1 MSGIDEVVA
10 RSRVADMT
18 LAPTGHQAI
27 DWARRRSPV
36 LDGFV
41 RRRLADGALT
51 GKRVAVALHLEA
63 KTAFLATVLADAGAR
78 VVVAGSNPWT
88 TRDDVAA
95 AMVERGVEVHSS
107 RRSTPEVWEAD
118 LMKVAETEPEYIIDD
133 GAELTVRIARDRP
146 DIYSRLKGVS
156 EETTTGVARLR
167 QMEQAGRLPMPVIA
181 ANDAAC
187 KHMFDNRYGT
197 GQSTIQAIL
206 RLTNLRLPGKRV
218 AIVGYGWVGRGIANY
233 VHALGGRVVA
243 VEVDPIKG
251 LEAHTDGHEVADL
264 MTALGEADLVITA
277 TGGMRSVTERHFPA
291 LAPSTILANAGHHDL
306 EIDVPALRDAST
318 TEEEVRPGVTRFMLD
333 GEKPV
338 FVLAEGALVNIAGGL
353 GHPVE
358 IMDLSFS
365 VQALGCHLLA
375 SGGLA
380 PGVHQFPIELD
391 QAIATAKLASQGI
404 RLDLLEEGQ
413 SDTLSEL
420 LEADTWWS
428 WDSQ

>member
-1 MSGIDEVVA
+1 MSGGDGVVA

-27 DWARRRSPV
+27 DWARRHSPV

-41 RRRLADGALT
+41 RRWLEDGALT
-51 GKRVAVALHLEA
+51 GRRVAVVVHLEA
-63 KTAFLATVLADAGAR
+63 KTAFLATVLADAGAS
-78 VVVAGSNPWT
+78 VVAAGSNPWT

-95 AMVERGVEVHSS
+95 ALVERGVEVHSS
-107 RRSTPEVWEAD
+107 RRSTAEVWEAD
-118 LMKVAETEPEYIIDD
+118 LMKVADSEPEYIIDD
-133 GAELTVRIARDRP
+133 GAELTIRIARDRP
-146 DIYSRLKGVS
+146 DVYSRLKGVS

-167 QMEQAGRLPMPVIA
+167 QMEQAGRLPMPAIA

-206 RLTNLRLPGKRV
+206 RLTNLRLPGKKV
-218 AIVGYGWVGRGIANY
+218 VIVGYGWVGRGIANY

-243 VEVDPIKG
+243 VEVDPIKA
-251 LEAHTDGHEVADL
+251 LEAHTDGHEVAGL
-264 MTALGEADLVITA
+264 STALGEADLVITA
-277 TGGMRSVTERHFPA
+277 TGGMRSIAERHFSA

-306 EIDVPALRDAST
+306 EIDVPALRGAST
-318 TEEEVRPGVTRFMLD
+318 DVEEVRPGVTRFMLN

-338 FVLAEGALVNIAGGL
+338 YVLAEGALVNIAGGL

-375 SGGLA
+375 SSDLP
-380 PGVHQFPIELD
+380 PGVHEFPADLD
-391 QAIATAKLASQGI
+391 EAIATAKLESQGI
-404 RLDLLEEGQ
+404 RLDVLEEGQ
-413 SDTLSEL
+413 SDTLSDL
-420 LEADTWWS
+420 LEADTWRS
-428 WDSQ
+428 WGNQ

>member
-51 GKRVAVALHLEA
+51 GKRVSVALHLEA

-78 VVVAGSNPWT
+78 VVAAGSNPWT

-95 AMVERGVEVHSS
+95 ALVERGIEVHSS
-107 RRSTPEVWEAD
+107 RRSTSEVWEAD

-206 RLTNLRLPGKRV
+206 RLTN
-218 AIVGYGWVGRGIANY
+218 RGI
-233 VHALGGRVVA
+233 
-243 VEVDPIKG
+243 
-251 LEAHTDGHEVADL
+251 
-264 MTALGEADLVITA
+264 
-277 TGGMRSVTERHFPA
+277 
-291 LAPSTILANAGHHDL
+291 
-306 EIDVPALRDAST
+306 
-318 TEEEVRPGVTRFMLD
+318 
-333 GEKPV
+333 
-338 FVLAEGALVNIAGGL
+338 
-353 GHPVE
+353 
-358 IMDLSFS
+358 
-365 VQALGCHLLA
+365 
-375 SGGLA
+375 
-380 PGVHQFPIELD
+380 
-391 QAIATAKLASQGI
+391 SQG
-404 RLDLLEEGQ
+404 
-413 SDTLSEL
+413 
-420 LEADTWWS
+420 
-428 WDSQ
+428 